1 MKIGESKA
9 IKAEFDGLNDFVS
22 AKQFNYGT
30 EKETRALIRS
40 YPKRFGLSKKEILAE
55 LKNFVNKKLTACPL
69 AVKPTVKQKYAK
81 IIISEE
87 FV

>member
-30 EKETRALIRS
+30 EKAVRALIRS
-40 YPKRFGLSKKEILAE
+40 YPKKFGLSKKEILVE
-55 LKNFVNKKLTACPL
+55 LKNFVNEKLAACPP
-69 AVKPTVKQKYAK
+69 AIKPTIKPKYAK
-81 IIISEE
+81 IIIAEE
-87 FV
+87 LR